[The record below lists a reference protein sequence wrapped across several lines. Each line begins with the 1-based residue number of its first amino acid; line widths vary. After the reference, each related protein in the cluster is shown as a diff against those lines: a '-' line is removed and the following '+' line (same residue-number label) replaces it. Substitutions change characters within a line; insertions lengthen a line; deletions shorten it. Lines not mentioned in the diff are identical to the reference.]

1 MSFGDKNF
9 TYGPRIVKDGLV
21 FYVDAANPKSY
32 VSGDTTCNDLI
43 QSNNGTLI
51 NGPTFDTNNGGSIV
65 FDGSDDSVS
74 ISSMVSYSSDD
85 PHTYSAWVNAVNTT
99 SYKWILNNGG
109 STNGTSLII
118 YGGYMG
124 FFWRGGGAVRQG
136 IIPININTWYNLTV
150 SYNGSDGTYDMYVNG
165 ILDTSSNTSSATAG
179 SGVSWVAGTSVPI
192 IGSWYNGSFD
202 YNGKVSNVKIYNR
215 ALSSTEILQ
224 NYNALKPRFG
234 L

>member
-51 NGPTFDTNNGGSIV
+51 NGVTFDTNNGGSIV

-124 FFWRGGGAVRQG
+124 FFWRGGGAVITR
-136 IIPININTWYNLTV
+136 Y
-150 SYNGSDGTYDMYVNG
+150 YTYKHKYMV
-165 ILDTSSNTSSATAG
+165 
-179 SGVSWVAGTSVPI
+179 
-192 IGSWYNGSFD
+192 
-202 YNGKVSNVKIYNR
+202 
-215 ALSSTEILQ
+215 
-224 NYNALKPRFG
+224 
-234 L
+234 